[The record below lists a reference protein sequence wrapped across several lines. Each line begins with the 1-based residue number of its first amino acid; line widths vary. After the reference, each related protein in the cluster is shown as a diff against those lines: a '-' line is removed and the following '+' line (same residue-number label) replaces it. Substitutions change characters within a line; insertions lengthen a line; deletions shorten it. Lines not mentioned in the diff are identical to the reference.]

1 MAVMGVMDGN
11 GLQRRMLP
19 GVECHGVS
27 VMKGGAETKDDRKA
41 RRHGR
46 GWNGDGPKVRARSR
60 SPGCSLVCAF
70 LLVLVLG
77 RWGSLISWPRPG
89 GEDLCIYAMV
99 AKRPYAIRRNKQ
111 TNKQTSG
118 Y

>member
-11 GLQRRMLP
+11 GLQRRMLS

-27 VMKGGAETKDDRKA
+27 VMKGGAETKDDR
-41 RRHGR
+41 RGR
-46 GWNGDGPKVRARSR
+46 GWNGDGPKVKARTR

-77 RWGSLISWPRPG
+77 
-89 GEDLCIYAMV
+89 M
-99 AKRPYAIRRNKQ
+99 
-111 TNKQTSG
+111 
-118 Y
+118 